1 MKKFLLIM
9 LFILQALVCIS
20 PIIGAV
26 VVAYF
31 LTLYVSAWL
40 GFLFILVIP
49 ALALCI
55 ILSDIMDPLDTLTDA
70 L

>member
-20 PIIGAV
+20 PFIGSVAL
-26 VVAYF
+26 AYF
-31 LTLYVSAWL
+31 LTLYVSAWF

-55 ILSDIMDPLDTLTDA
+55 ILSDIMDPIDTLTDA

>member
-9 LFILQALVCIS
+9 LFSLQALVCIS
-20 PIIGAV
+20 PIIGV
-26 VVAYF
+26 VTLAYF
-31 LTLYVSAWL
+31 LTLYVSAWF
-40 GFLFILVIP
+40 GFLFILAIP

-55 ILSDIMDPLDTLTDA
+55 ILADIIDPIDTLIGA